1 MLFTIF
7 SVFYV
12 LIAAAMIVLILMQR
26 GDGANAGASF
36 GGGASG
42 TVFGARGSAS
52 FLTRTT
58 AVLAGLFFILSL
70 GMGIYLSHH
79 GVRPSAQQTL
89 GVMAGAGSSAP
100 APASA
105 PATSAPAASAAPA
118 SSVPVQHSEVPA
130 APTSG
135 KATGSEAPTAPAK
148 TSAPTPSSAPA
159 SSAPAGSH

>member
-42 TVFGARGSAS
+42 TVFGARGAAS

-58 AVLAGLFFILSL
+58 AALATIFFLLSL
-70 GMGIYLSHH
+70 GMGIYLSHT
-79 GVRPSAQQTL
+79 GVKPNVQQTL
-89 GVMAGAGSSAP
+89 GVMAGASSST
-100 APASA
+100 PAS
-105 PATSAPAASAAPA
+105 SVPAASAPA
-118 SSVPVQHSEVPA
+118 SSVPASSTPAPHSEVPA
-130 APTSG
+130 APSS
-135 KATGSEAPTAPAK
+135 AQSEVPAVPE
-148 TSAPTPSSAPA
+148 ASAPA
-159 SSAPAGSH
+159 SPAPSSGAPAGSH

>member
-58 AVLAGLFFILSL
+58 GVLATLFFLLSL

-79 GVRPSAQQTL
+79 GVKPSPKQTL
-89 GVMAGAGSSAP
+89 GVMAGVGSSAP
-100 APASA
+100 AS
-105 PATSAPAASAAPA
+105 SAPAASAAPPSA
-118 SSVPVQHSEVPA
+118 PAASVPVQHSEVP
-130 APTSG
+130 T
-135 KATGSEAPTAPAK
+135 
-148 TSAPTPSSAPA
+148 APA
-159 SSAPAGSH
+159 SSAATKSEVPAAPATSAPSASH

>member
-58 AVLAGLFFILSL
+58 AVLAGLFFVLSL

-79 GVRPSAQQTL
+79 GVSPTPKQAL
-89 GVMAGAGSSAP
+89 GVMAGIGSS
-100 APASA
+100 S
-105 PATSAPAASAAPA
+105 PATSAPASSSAPAASAPAGSSAPA
-118 SSVPVQHSEVPA
+118 SSVPVQHSEVPV
-130 APTSG
+130 
-135 KATGSEAPTAPAK
+135 APAASAK
-148 TSAPTPSSAPA
+148 ASAPAA
-159 SSAPAGSH
+159 SSAPAGSAPAGSH